1 MEDELFDYG
10 TFKLR
15 KDALIHNIKNNIDS
29 YIAYKRLDGEDAENL
44 RTAVNYIIQGVDNG
58 SITKDLEYI
67 PKHKDDFWF
76 KDSSGNLDDNN
87 KWHNEALKFLNIIA
101 NSQGKLAGNKKATE
115 EKEEDPKEYTNFMDY
130 LAKSLYPNAKGI
142 NDPDIDW
149 SNIAKN
155 YNGDISKFWKDNL
168 VKFSQ
173 DSTINRDPK
182 NETQL
187 KTILENLEN
196 GIDASDYIEMNKA
209 GIPATYY
216 NYIAKKLEVPT
227 DSPAPTGQV
236 TEEVIKTAQEEQP
249 ENFTAEDVFKAL
261 GPVALDI
268 YSIASPEPVT
278 STIAGLTS
286 DFLNWVNDPNAGKN
300 WKTHAFNVAATGL
313 GIIPY
318 AGDSLNLVK
327 LSNKLKGLTKYL
339 GPIFKYGAPTVGIA
353 LTSQYGGD
361 AWEFAKESYNKLQQG
376 EDLNIQDYKNIGSVI
391 LASLNLLKS
400 GKALYNTNKIGN
412 QTRFEEGSV
421 SVVDK
426 NNVRHVFQG
435 SDADKI
441 KNIQNID
448 ELNDALKDFN
458 IEAIT
463 LPSTKTTYNTARARQ
478 LAENYGK
485 RTQRMVEGK
494 TKQETKLVRNNN
506 STQNPPTTPPARRNI
521 KNELDTKGIS
531 IEDQEAIE
539 QALRAL
545 HTGKKSFKERLKT
558 LSGIRNTKEYKTALN
573 LLIEKGKYTRS
584 EAEQILKE
592 LEAFKQGGVIKAQDG
607 VKVPAWFNNIWAHTQ
622 LYGWTPELRKDKWK
636 QQVGFHGDANSLESV
651 YNANTNYTSDKDAV
665 TGDIQNYYSS
675 GTYANKQAFMNAY
688 NNDIDSLNNFFVQ
701 KREYGSDAGNHANIF
716 KNVYKSRSGSGNL
729 NYDLGYQEDLSPIM
743 GSTMWHRRADRYEKK
758 FDELS
763 DSEKKNRIHKIKLSD
778 GTESYVYKKYNGQ
791 IADITDD
798 EAKRILAITEEP
810 SQETST
816 QNITTTGNRTESGA
830 GPGKGDKEP
839 PIIKEEPVVVP
850 KESSELSKNLPFTL
864 AGFLDATNVNK
875 EIRDKQ
881 GEMTTPLQDPI
892 HLNRNVYGNLRAI
905 AEANKRGAQ
914 RNALVKSMFTSDN
927 SQNMAMLYD
936 TFNKNMED
944 FQQALAVD
952 DATMRETSER
962 SLAEKKEE
970 YLRNHETFWGNKQRL
985 SQLHNEGVLSDMAYL
1000 TAQHQSRKNLLDE
1013 LKTYTLADVRR
1024 NEQYKRAAAQNKLW
1038 QHIQRTPGSYIVGW
1052 NTEDEKLWNR
1062 YQSGENIINPVEKQ
1076 RLQQIN
1082 QLIQEAYQ
1090 QGLYPDST
1098 IWSRPNMNSIRLGVY
1113 SPTGVVASVKRGAK
1127 LVPYMRKKGG
1137 TITKDMTDAIIKY
1150 LKESNKN
1157 YNKSIDRSVRGLYN
1171 SIKLQRNKK

>member
-44 RTAVNYIIQGVDNG
+44 RAAVNYIIQGVDNG

-76 KDSSGNLDDNN
+76 KDSSGNLDNNN

-115 EKEEDPKEYTNFMDY
+115 EKEEKKKDY
-130 LAKSLYPNAKGI
+130 DDFITFIAQSIFPNAKDI
-142 NDPDIDW
+142 NDPNLDW
-149 SNIAKN
+149 DNFAEVNKGKEAQVWTDLINEFITTRNVDPTQKESLGKVLKELQ
-155 YNGDISKFWKDNL
+155 NG
-168 VKFSQ
+168 V
-173 DSTINRDPK
+173 
-182 NETQL
+182 
-187 KTILENLEN
+187 
-196 GIDASDYIEMNKA
+196 DASDYVAMNKA
-209 GIPATYY
+209 NIPS
-216 NYIAKKLEVPT
+216 KLYKFISEKLSIQ
-227 DSPAPTGQV
+227 DSKEKET
-236 TEEVIKTAQEEQP
+236 P
-249 ENFTAEDVFKAL
+249 EN
-261 GPVALDI
+261 
-268 YSIASPEPVT
+268 
-278 STIAGLTS
+278 
-286 DFLNWVNDPNAGKN
+286 
-300 WKTHAFNVAATGL
+300 
-313 GIIPY
+313 
-318 AGDSLNLVK
+318 
-327 LSNKLKGLTKYL
+327 
-339 GPIFKYGAPTVGIA
+339 
-353 LTSQYGGD
+353 
-361 AWEFAKESYNKLQQG
+361 
-376 EDLNIQDYKNIGSVI
+376 KNIDNLSTNQNNTEAQ
-391 LASLNLLKS
+391 LLNKVS
-400 GKALYNTNKIGN
+400 NALSAKNQGDYFIENKN
-412 QTRFEEGSV
+412 
-421 SVVDK
+421 
-426 NNVRHVFQG
+426 
-435 SDADKI
+435 
-441 KNIQNID
+441 
-448 ELNDALKDFN
+448 
-458 IEAIT
+458 
-463 LPSTKTTYNTARARQ
+463 
-478 LAENYGK
+478 GK
-485 RTQRMVEGK
+485 RTQYV
-494 TKQETKLVRNNN
+494 LWNNEFKEIPMSFIN
-506 STQNPPTTPPARRNI
+506 EENFERIRNI
-521 KNELDTKGIS
+521 LKQGYKNRYETEN
-531 IEDQEAIE
+531 IE
-539 QALRAL
+539 
-545 HTGKKSFKERLKT
+545 
-558 LSGIRNTKEYKTALN
+558 NVLN
-573 LLIEKGKYTRS
+573 LLQTYINDQGNKNDNAVFNIGIDNNSPALKLFRLLKNLGYSTIES
-584 EAEQILKE
+584 EAFLNSLHKLIKPRSNYNQMDIP
-592 LEAFKQGGVIKAQDG
+592 ASFKQGGIIKAQDG
-607 VKVPAWFNNIWAHTQ
+607 IKVPAWFNNIWAHTQ
-622 LYGWTPELRKDKWK
+622 LYGWSPELRKDKWK
-636 QQVGFHGDANSLESV
+636 QQVGFHGDADSLESV
-651 YNANTNYTSDKDAV
+651 YNANANYTSDKEAV

-675 GTYANKQAFMNAY
+675 GTYANKQAFMDAY
-688 NNDIDSLNNFFVQ
+688 NNDIDSLNNFFVY

-763 DSEKKNRIHKIKLSD
+763 DLEKKNRIHKIMLSD
-778 GTESYVYKKYNGQ
+778 GAESYVYKKYNGQ
-791 IADITDD
+791 IADIADD

-810 SQETST
+810 LKETSERG
-816 QNITTTGNRTESGA
+816 TGSGA
-830 GPGKGDKEP
+830 GPGNGDKES
-839 PIIKEEPVVVP
+839 PIIKEDPVVVP

-892 HLNRNVYGNLRAI
+892 RLNRNVYGNLRAI

-914 RNALVKSMFTSDN
+914 RNALVRSMFTSDN

-944 FQQALAVD
+944 FQQALAID

-970 YLRNHETFWGNKQRL
+970 YLKNHEIFWGNEQRL

-1052 NTEDEKLWNR
+1052 NAEDEKLWNR
-1062 YQSGENIINPVEKQ
+1062 YQSGENITNPVEKQ

-1090 QGLYPDST
+1090 QGLYPNST
-1098 IWSRPNMNSIRLGVY
+1098 IWTRPNMNSIRLGVY

-1127 LVPYMRKKGG
+1127 LAPYMRKRGG
-1137 TITKDMTDAIIKY
+1137 AITKNMTDAIIKY